1 MDVMFFLIIL
11 ILLYREYLIVKEKKL
26 NFYNYIYICFSV
38 MFVVESKLVG
48 FVCILEG
55 VINFIFV

>member
-26 NFYNYIYICFSV
+26 NFYNYIYICFNV
-38 MFVVESKLVG
+38 MFIVESKLVG

-55 VINFIFV
+55 VMNFIFV